1 MNLPKKKKKKN
12 KINQKQE
19 ERKVRVEINKIENR
33 KTIVKINETEDFFE
47 KISKIDRLTKEKNE
61 MTIIRSAIIEV
72 M

>member
-1 MNLPKKKKKKN
+1 M
-12 KINQKQE
+12 
-19 ERKVRVEINKIENR
+19 RVEVNKIENR

>member
-1 MNLPKKKKKKN
+1 MNLPKKKRKN